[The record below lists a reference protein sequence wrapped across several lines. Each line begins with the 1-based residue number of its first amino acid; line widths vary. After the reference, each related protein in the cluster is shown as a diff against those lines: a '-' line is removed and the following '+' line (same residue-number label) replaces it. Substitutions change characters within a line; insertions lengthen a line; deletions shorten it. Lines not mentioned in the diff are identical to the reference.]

1 MEDSGKKKDKDKRM
15 FKLGEYQTL
24 KYVKK
29 VDFGIYLEEEISENH
44 ERVLLPKKSVPSE
57 LKEGDM
63 VEVFLYKDSS
73 DRLIATTAKPFV
85 TLGNIAYLTVS
96 QVNKMGAFLQWGLE
110 KDLFLP
116 FKQQTVK
123 VKPGDNVLI
132 ALYVDKSERLCAT
145 MNVYKYLTARSP
157 YEAGDEVAG
166 IIYETSDNYGY
177 FVAVDNKY
185 QGIIPKKEAYGDLF
199 VGKEIKARVTTVRDD
214 GKLNLRVREKFDV
227 LSAVDMEKIMNLLD
241 DYNGVLPFSEKASPE
256 VIKRETGMSKNEFKK
271 TIGHLYKQRLIDI
284 RDNKIYKV

>member
-1 MEDSGKKKDKDKRM
+1 M

-24 KYVKK
+24 IYTKK
-29 VDFGIYLEEEISENH
+29 VDFGIYLEEEDDLSH
-44 ERVLLPKKSVPSE
+44 ERVLLPKKAVPE
-57 LKEGDM
+57 DINLGDK

-73 DRLIATTAKPFV
+73 DRLIATTKKPLV
-85 TLGNIAYLTVS
+85 TLGSISLLTVS
-96 QVNKMGAFLQWGLE
+96 QVNKMGAFLDWGLE

-116 FKQQTVK
+116 YKQQTKK
-123 VKPGDNVLI
+123 VKAGDSVLV
-132 ALYVDKSERLCAT
+132 ALYIDKSERLCAT
-145 MNVYKYLTARSP
+145 MNVYKYLKANSP
-157 YEAGDEVAG
+157 YLAGDEVSG
-166 IIYETSDNYGY
+166 VIYETSDNYGF

-185 QGIIPKKEAYGDLF
+185 QGIIPNKEAYGDLDI
-199 VGKEIKARVTTVRDD
+199 GKEIKARVTTVRDD

-227 LSAVDMEKIMNLLD
+227 LNAVDMDKIIKLLD

-271 TIGHLYKQRLIDI
+271 TIGHLYKQRLIEI